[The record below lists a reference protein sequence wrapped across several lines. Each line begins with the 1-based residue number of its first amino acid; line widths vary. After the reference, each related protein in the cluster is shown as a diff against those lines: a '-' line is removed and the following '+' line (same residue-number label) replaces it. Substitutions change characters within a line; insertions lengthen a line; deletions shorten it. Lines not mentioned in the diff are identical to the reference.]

1 MRYIDQAT
9 LTAIRE
15 FVALPW
21 MKLEDGKRHA
31 RLVNQHTGDF
41 VPRAGSPSDHRAAR
55 NAKAA
60 ARRLAETGCGLI
72 FAKTGHL
79 PTAH

>member
-9 LTAIRE
+9 LAAIRE

-31 RLVNQHTGDF
+31 RLVNQHTG
-41 VPRAGSPSDHRAAR
+41 GSFP
-55 NAKAA
+55 
-60 ARRLAETGCGLI
+60 
-72 FAKTGHL
+72 
-79 PTAH
+79 

>member
-9 LTAIRE
+9 LAAIRE

-21 MKLEDGKRHA
+21 MKLEDGKRYA
-31 RLVNQHTGDF
+31 RLVNQHTVDF
-41 VPRAGSPSDHRAAR
+41 VPLAGISSYLRAAR

-72 FAKTGHL
+72 FVKTGHL
-79 PTAH
+79 PTVH